1 MFGYLLATRIILM
14 LQQLFGLCR
23 ATDTHTAFAEAQ
35 IQHLVYTP
43 SFFQQVSLPTT
54 PISAAPYST

>member
-1 MFGYLLATRIILM
+1 MM

-23 ATDTHTAFAEAQ
+23 ASDTHTAFAEAQ

-43 SFFQQVSLPTT
+43 SFFQQSILAHNAD
-54 PISAAPYST
+54 IRGAIQYK